1 MTLLDRLKSAA
12 AKVKHFTRKILR
24 LKKKAPLSSKLSIH
38 IPNNGELNIKPT
50 TRTVQRT
57 PKLLQMTQK
66 ELTAVHES
74 EKKALE
80 EYREA
85 VKEVKELESQY
96 KAAKGSVQQRIA
108 LGRKSSAQRSLATA
122 KNLQGKLQTLYPKL
136 LTAREQS
143 LAVRSVLESRP
154 ARSHREPVNLS
165 GEPTKWTVPQ
175 LDYFSGPRLNRH
187 LEQRVKSMQ
196 ATRTAKTA
204 KSPIRTRR
212 NRK

>member
-1 MTLLDRLKSAA
+1 MGLLDRLKSAA

-24 LKKKAPLSSKLSIH
+24 LKKKTPLSSKLSIH
-38 IPNNGELNIKPT
+38 IPNNGESDLRPT

-96 KAAKGSVQQRIA
+96 KAARGTVQQRIS
-108 LGRKSSAQRSLATA
+108 LGRKSSAQHSLATM
-122 KNLQGKLQTLYPKL
+122 KSVQGKLQTLYPKL

-165 GEPTKWTVPQ
+165 GEPAKWTVPQ

-187 LEQRVKSMQ
+187 LEHRVKTMQ
-196 ATRTAKTA
+196 TARNTRTA
-204 KSPIRTRR
+204 SRTRR